1 MARPQP
7 RPNVLFGERVRSIRS
22 RVGLTQEELG
32 RVAGLHRTYIGGVER
47 GERNVS
53 LANILKLA
61 GALRVDA
68 GDLVTGLPAP

>member
-7 RPNVLFGERVRSIRS
+7 RPNVLFGERVRQFRS
-22 RVGLTQEELG
+22 RVGLTQEQLG
-32 RVAGLHRTYIGGVER
+32 RAAGLHRTYIGGVER

-53 LANILKLA
+53 LHNILRLA

-68 GDLVTGLPAP
+68 SELVTGLPAP

>member
-7 RPNVLFGERVRSIRS
+7 RPNVLFGERVRLFRA
-22 RVGLTQEELG
+22 RVGLTQEQLG
-32 RVAGLHRTYIGGVER
+32 RAAGLHRTYIGGVER

-68 GDLVTGLPAP
+68 ADLVTGLPAP